1 MSERGFIA
9 VARGSMDHS
18 IIGVAK
24 PYSAYEAWHWML
36 FAAAYKNYRVIA
48 SNGNARAVVNLNRGQ
63 MSHSLRFMAKAWG
76 WSIKRVRT
84 FLSRLEMD
92 TQIDTQRD
100 GLQTLITIRNYD
112 RYQTPGHDTETQT
125 GTQTTTQGARKGHKE
140 EQGNKETKEREG
152 ADAPKPTRI
161 KREKKNATQM
171 PLDFQPNLEAAK
183 AVGLSRG
190 EAEREFLKF
199 KNWAAAKAQAYVD
212 WQAAWRNWC
221 INAARYLKKPPPKS
235 STVAMTITP
244 KSRSWNAWKSYFRD
258 NGMNG
263 RAAIMDKCADED
275 RPFTVE
281 SEWPPGYE
289 VDDAA

>member
-24 PYSAYEAWHWML
+24 PYSAYEAWHWLL
-36 FAAAYKNYRVIA
+36 FAAAYKNYRVGVSRGHA
-48 SNGNARAVVNLNRGQ
+48 FEVVNLERGQ
-63 MSHSLRFMAKAWG
+63 LSHSIRFMATAWG
-76 WSIKRVRT
+76 WSKKRVCT
-84 FLSRLEMD
+84 FLDRLKKETMIG
-92 TQIDTQRD
+92 THTD
-100 GLQTLITIRNYD
+100 GLQTIITICNYD
-112 RYQTPGHDTETQT
+112 KYQTPGDNKGTPP
-125 GTQTTTQGARKGHKE
+125 GTQEGTLRGRYGDKE

-183 AVGLSRG
+183 AVGLSRS

-199 KNWAAAKAQAYVD
+199 KNWAAAKAQSYVD

-235 STVAMTITP
+235 SAVAMTITP